1 MLNKLLNSISINSL
15 VTVYDLLFTH
25 PILRKNIELKDK
37 YKKNQRLF
45 ILGSGNSILHYDLKV
60 LKNEYVMTQNSFYMH
75 NDISKIELGMS
86 RDDVATTLGEPIL
99 ILADTEYD
107 NTINIFYNYHIKRFK
122 LDGGSVNSDSRVSG
136 GERATLL
143 KFTFV
148 DGSLSSWEE
157 EKITLSMSASN
168 DVSTGSLMKYF
179 SLFVNLIILIKIF

>member
-1 MLNKLLNSISINSL
+1 MYKKIFFFQCILLICGCSSGLNSSESWID
-15 VTVYDLLFTH
+15 Y
-25 PILRKNIELKDK
+25 
-37 YKKNQRLF
+37 
-45 ILGSGNSILHYDLKV
+45 
-60 LKNEYVMTQNSFYMH
+60 